1 MKDILVS
8 VIGEYVAN
16 ETASGV
22 GQLDVPW
29 ILAAITVV
37 IGVYCV
43 FRLVGG
49 IFSAK

>member
-16 ETASGV
+16 DSLSGI

-37 IGVYCV
+37 IGIYCV
-43 FRLVGG
+43 FRLIGG